1 MQEVKT
7 VVCLFE
13 KKSKYLPPIY
23 DWLSHKD
30 FRTEFCNP
38 LMYQIEKN
46 TYQTKYKRL
55 SKCSK
60 QN

>member
-23 DWLSHKD
+23 DLLSHKD

-38 LMYQIEKN
+38 LMYQIEKK
-46 TYQTKYKRL
+46 TPTKQSIKDYQ
-55 SKCSK
+55 
-60 QN
+60 QV